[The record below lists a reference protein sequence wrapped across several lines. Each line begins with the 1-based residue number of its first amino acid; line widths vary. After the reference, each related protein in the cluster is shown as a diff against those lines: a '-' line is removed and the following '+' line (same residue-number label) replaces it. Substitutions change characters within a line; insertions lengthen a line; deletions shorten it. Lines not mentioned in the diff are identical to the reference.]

1 MDLLGY
7 GKSLT
12 IRVELGSKRFVVIK
26 GQDKL
31 FAKVMTEFSENERG
45 CLPPCVNRAK
55 RRRNT
60 LRKTFARMVVRLR
73 ATFVLTLARG
83 APLELFAK

>member
-12 IRVELGSKRFVVIK
+12 IGVELGSKRFVVIK

-31 FAKVMTEFSENERG
+31 FVKLDFSE
-45 CLPPCVNRAK
+45 
-55 RRRNT
+55 
-60 LRKTFARMVVRLR
+60 
-73 ATFVLTLARG
+73 
-83 APLELFAK
+83 

>member
-12 IRVELGSKRFVVIK
+12 IGVELGSKRFVVIK

-31 FAKVMTEFSENERG
+31 FAKVSVSRKQFF
-45 CLPPCVNRAK
+45 LPEA
-55 RRRNT
+55 
-60 LRKTFARMVVRLR
+60 VVDF
-73 ATFVLTLARG
+73 TTIC
-83 APLELFAK
+83 ET

>member
-26 GQDKL
+26 GYDKL
-31 FAKVMTEFSENERG
+31 FAKVKFNE
-45 CLPPCVNRAK
+45 
-55 RRRNT
+55 
-60 LRKTFARMVVRLR
+60 
-73 ATFVLTLARG
+73 
-83 APLELFAK
+83 